1 VQSISGDVCLK
12 KTEKLLKLKG
22 KKMRNSKR
30 TMFLSILFVLAAI
43 GVSAQGQQQPN
54 RIADRQ
60 VSVILQRLEQSSNR
74 FHNSLNV
81 ALVNGRIDEMRP
93 QNDINSFEPAF
104 SSAVDQFRDRFTRR
118 QAGAA
123 DVQNI
128 LYKAL
133 PVNGFMTRN
142 RLSTPVQNDW
152 AAVRT
157 NLNAL
162 ANAYGLS
169 WQWNQQTLPPVN
181 SSRSSRLSNVEL
193 SQLIRRIET
202 GGDAFRSSLTDAFD
216 RNRYNQTRSQ
226 GNMNVAVGDL
236 KNATDQLRNQFDA
249 NQPLA
254 DHVARV
260 LARATPID
268 TYMRNNRLTTR
279 AQNDWS
285 TLRADLNTLAGT
297 FNIAANWQNGSDQRD
312 PQTGYN
318 SDSRLT
324 GTFRLDSSR
333 SDNPRDIADRVTR
346 SLSNNERQSVH
357 DRMFARLESPEVLAI
372 ERRGSTMSM
381 ASSRAPQSTF
391 EADGVERQEQ
401 VSGRSSRVTATL
413 TGDQL
418 GVRSTGYRENDF
430 TVTFESIEN
439 GRRLRVRR
447 EIYSDRL
454 NEPVIVNSIYDRTSD
469 SPQWNI
475 YDGSASLPGNTGAN
489 SGEFLMRDGETV
501 VAVLNNDLSTKQ
513 AKQGDRF
520 TLTVH
525 DNGQYEGAVIEGT
538 VASVNQGG
546 SLTGRSGMSLN
557 FESIRLRNGQTYR
570 FAGILTGVRTL
581 NGDSVKVDNE
591 GSAQGDNQTTQTV
604 TRAGIGTAIGA
615 IIGAIAGGGKGAA
628 IGGIIG
634 AAGGAGSVYVTGK
647 DNLELP
653 TGTELTIRSSAPG
666 R

>member
-1 VQSISGDVCLK
+1 MK
-12 KTEKLLKLKG
+12 
-22 KKMRNSKR
+22 NSKR

-43 GVSAQGQQQPN
+43 GVSAQGQRQPN
-54 RIADRQ
+54 SIADRQ
-60 VSVILQRLEQSSNR
+60 VNVILQRLEQSSDR
-74 FHNSLNV
+74 FRGSLDV
-81 ALVNGRIDEMRP
+81 AFANGRIDQTRP

-104 SSAVDQFRDRFTRR
+104 SSAIDRFRNQFTRR
-118 QAGAA
+118 QAGEA

-128 LYKAL
+128 LHTAL
-133 PVNGFMTRN
+133 PVNGFMIRN
-142 RLSTPVQNDW
+142 RLNVRVQNDW
-152 AAVRT
+152 AAVQT

-169 WQWNQQTLPPVN
+169 WQWNQTLPPVSPN
-181 SSRSSRLSNVEL
+181 QSSRLSDSEL
-193 SQLIRRIET
+193 NQLIRRIET
-202 GGDAFRSSLTDAFD
+202 GADTFRASLADAFN
-216 RNRYNQTRSQ
+216 RNRYNQTRSE

-236 KNATDQLRNQFDA
+236 KNATDQLRNQADA
-249 NQPLA
+249 RQPVA
-254 DHVARV
+254 DYVARV

-285 TLRADLNTLAGT
+285 TLRTDLNTLAGA
-297 FNIAANWQNGSDQRD
+297 FNVAVNWQNGSDQRG
-312 PQTGYN
+312 PQAGYN

-346 SLSNNERQSVH
+346 SLSENERQNVH
-357 DRMFARLESPEVLAI
+357 DRIFARLESPAMLAI
-372 ERRGSTMSM
+372 ERHGSTMTM
-381 ASSRAPQSTF
+381 ASSRAQQSTF
-391 EADGVERQEQ
+391 EADGIERQEQ

-418 GVRSTGYRENDF
+418 GVRSTGYRESDF

-447 EIYSDRL
+447 ELYSDRL

-469 SPQWNI
+469 TPQWNI
-475 YDGSASLPGNTGAN
+475 YNGSTSLPGNTAAN
-489 SGEFLMRDGETV
+489 SAEFLMRDGETV

-538 VASVNQGG
+538 VGNVDQRGR
-546 SLTGRSGMSLN
+546 LTGRSGMSLK
-557 FESIRLRNGQTYR
+557 L
-570 FAGILTGVRTL
+570 
-581 NGDSVKVDNE
+581 
-591 GSAQGDNQTTQTV
+591 
-604 TRAGIGTAIGA
+604 
-615 IIGAIAGGGKGAA
+615 
-628 IGGIIG
+628 
-634 AAGGAGSVYVTGK
+634 
-647 DNLELP
+647 
-653 TGTELTIRSSAPG
+653 
-666 R
+666 

>member
-1 VQSISGDVCLK
+1 ML
-12 KTEKLLKLKG
+12 
-22 KKMRNSKR
+22 
-30 TMFLSILFVLAAI
+30 ILFALGLV
-43 GVSAQGQQQPN
+43 GMSAQAQRRPN
-54 RIADRQ
+54 GTTDRQ
-60 VSVILQRLEQSSNR
+60 VSAILQRLEQSSSR
-74 FHNSLNV
+74 FHNSLNLV
-81 ALVNGRIDEMRP
+81 LVNGRVDETRP

-104 SSAVDQFRDRFTRR
+104 STAIDQFRDKFSRR
-118 QAGAA
+118 QDVGA

-128 LYKAL
+128 LQKAAL
-133 PVNGFMTRN
+133 VNGFMTRN
-142 RLSTPVQNDW
+142 RLNATAQNDW
-152 AAVRT
+152 ATVRN
-157 NLNAL
+157 NLNTL
-162 ANAYGLS
+162 ANAYGVS
-169 WQWNQQTLPPVN
+169 WQWNRPTLPPV
-181 SSRSSRLSNVEL
+181 SSSQLSRLSDSDLN
-193 SQLIRRIET
+193 QLIQRIET
-202 GGDAFRSSLTDAFD
+202 GRNTFASSLTAAFD
-216 RNRYNQTRSQ
+216 RNRYSQTGSER
-226 GNMNVAVGDL
+226 NMLVAVGDL

-249 NQPLA
+249 RQPLV
-254 DHVARV
+254 DYVARV

-268 TYMRNNRLTTR
+268 TYMSHNRLTTQ
-279 AQNDWS
+279 AQTDWG
-285 TLRADLNTLAGT
+285 TLRADLNTLAGAL
-297 FNIAANWQNGSDQRD
+297 NVAATWQNGADWRR
-312 PQTGYN
+312 PEAGYN

-324 GTFRLDSSR
+324 GTFRLDPSR

-346 SLSNNERQSVH
+346 SLSDNERQSVH
-357 DRMFARLESPEVLAI
+357 DRMFARLESPEMLAI
-372 ERRGSTMSM
+372 QRSGSTMTM
-381 ASSRAPQSTF
+381 ASSRAQQSTF
-391 EADGVERQEQ
+391 EADGVERQEE
-401 VSGRSSRVTATL
+401 VSGRPSRVTATL

-418 GVRSTGYRENDF
+418 GVRSTGYRNNDF
-430 TVTFESIEN
+430 NVTFESIEN

-454 NEPVIVNSIYDRTSD
+454 SQPVVVNSIYDRTSD
-469 SPQWNI
+469 APQWNI
-475 YDGSASLPGNTGAN
+475 YEGVETANNDANNGN
-489 SGEFLMRDGETV
+489 GEFLTRDGETI

-538 VASVNQGG
+538 VGSVNEGG
-546 SLTGRSGMSLN
+546 RLTGRSGMTLN

-581 NGDSVKVDNE
+581 NGDTVKVDNE
-591 GSAQGDNQTTQTV
+591 GSAQGDNQTTQTI

-653 TGTELTIRSSAPG
+653 TGTELTIRSSAPN

>member
-1 VQSISGDVCLK
+1 MNRSKNILSVLI
-12 KTEKLLKLKG
+12 LLALG
-22 KKMRNSKR
+22 
-30 TMFLSILFVLAAI
+30 LI
-43 GVSAQGQQQPN
+43 GMSAQAQRRPN
-54 RIADRQ
+54 GTTDRQ
-60 VSVILQRLEQSSNR
+60 VSVILQRLEQSSSR
-74 FHNSLNV
+74 FHNSLNLV
-81 ALVNGRIDEMRP
+81 LVNGRVDETRP

-104 SSAVDQFRDRFTRR
+104 STAIDQFRDKFSRR
-118 QAGAA
+118 QDGEA

-128 LYKAL
+128 LQKAAL
-133 PVNGFMTRN
+133 VNGFMTRN
-142 RLSTPVQNDW
+142 RLNTTAQNDW
-152 AAVRT
+152 ATVRN
-157 NLNAL
+157 NLNTL
-162 ANAYGLS
+162 ANAYGVS
-169 WQWNQQTLPPVN
+169 WQWNRPMLPPV
-181 SSRSSRLSNVEL
+181 SSSQLSRLSDSEL
-193 SQLIRRIET
+193 NQLIQRVET
-202 GGDAFRSSLTDAFD
+202 GRNTFASSLTAAFD
-216 RNRYNQTRSQ
+216 RNRYSQTGSER
-226 GNMNVAVGDL
+226 NMLVAVGDL

-249 NQPLA
+249 RQPLA
-254 DHVARV
+254 DYVARV

-268 TYMRNNRLTTR
+268 TYMSHNRLTTQ
-279 AQNDWS
+279 AQTDWG
-285 TLRADLNTLAGT
+285 TLRADLNTLAGAL
-297 FNIAANWQNGSDQRD
+297 NVAATWQNGSDWRR
-312 PQTGYN
+312 PEAGYT

-324 GTFRLDSSR
+324 GTFRLDQSR

-346 SLSNNERQSVH
+346 GLSDNERQSVH
-357 DRMFARLESPEVLAI
+357 DRMFARLESPEMLAI
-372 ERRGSTMSM
+372 QRSGSTMTM
-381 ASSRAPQSTF
+381 ASSRAQQSTF
-391 EADGVERQEQ
+391 EADGVERQEE
-401 VSGRSSRVTATL
+401 VSGRPSRVTATL

-418 GVRSTGYRENDF
+418 GVRSTGYRNNDF
-430 TVTFESIEN
+430 NVTFESIEN

-454 NEPVIVNSIYDRTSD
+454 SQPVVVNSIYDRTSD
-469 SPQWNI
+469 APQWNI
-475 YDGSASLPGNTGAN
+475 YEGVETANNDANNGN
-489 SGEFLMRDGETV
+489 GEFLTRDGETI

-525 DNGQYEGAVIEGT
+525 DNGQYEGAVIQGT
-538 VASVNQGG
+538 VGSVNEGG
-546 SLTGRSGMSLN
+546 RLTGRSGMTLN

-581 NGDSVKVDNE
+581 NGDTVKVDNE

-653 TGTELTIRSSAPG
+653 TGTELTIRSSAPS